1 MSELENF
8 LYGPDNAYLIE
19 CIEIMHSMWSKPL
32 RYVTNVSDGVT
43 VTQGGQPTFYE
54 YAVLKIDRGSVS
66 DDLDQKLSIT
76 VGDLG
81 KVIPVLVDHI
91 IEQSSLE
98 RPQVTYRAYS
108 SLDLSNPVLEIDH
121 IEITSQNNDYQGTTF
136 EAEAEQLNEVG
147 TGLLFTKEN
156 FPTLVGFY

>member
-1 MSELENF
+1 MSELESF
-8 LYGPDNAYLIE
+8 IYGSDNAYLIE
-19 CIEIMHSMWSKPL
+19 CIEIKHNLWSQPL
-32 RYVTNVSDGVT
+32 RYVTNVADGVT
-43 VTQGGQPTFYE
+43 VTQDGVKAFYQ
-54 YAVLKIDRGSVS
+54 YAVLKVDRGNVS

-81 KVIPVLVDHI
+81 VVIPDLVDLI
-91 IEQSSLE
+91 IESESLE

-108 SLDLSNPVLEIDH
+108 SLDLENPILKVDHLEI
-121 IEITSQNNDYQGTTF
+121 TNQNNDYQGTTF
-136 EAEAEQLNEVG
+136 EAEAEHLNEVG

>member
-8 LYGPDNAYLIE
+8 LYGSDNAYLIE
-19 CIEIMHSMWSKPL
+19 CIEIMHSLWSKPL
-32 RYVTNVSDGVT
+32 RYVTNVSEGVT
-43 VTQGGQPTFYE
+43 VTQSGQPTFYE

-81 KVIPVLVDHI
+81 KVIPDLVDQI
-91 IEQSSLE
+91 IEQASLE

-108 SLDLSNPVLEIDH
+108 SIDLANPILQIDH
-121 IEITSQNNDYQGTTF
+121 LEITSQNNDYQGTTF
-136 EAEAEQLNEVG
+136 ESEAPVNGNFMPQPVQS
-147 TGLLFTKEN
+147 LLFSYRT
-156 FPTLVGFY
+156 PTAV

>member
-8 LYGPDNAYLIE
+8 LFGIDNAYLIE
-19 CIEIMHSMWSKPL
+19 CIEIKHSLWSKPL
-32 RYVTNVSDGVT
+32 RYVTNVSEGVT
-43 VTQGGQPTFYE
+43 VIHDGQAAHYE

-66 DDLDQKLSIT
+66 DDLDQKLTIT

-81 KVIPVLVDHI
+81 KVIPDLVDQI
-91 IEQSSLE
+91 IGADSQE

-108 SLDLSNPVLEIDH
+108 SLDLANSILQIDH
-121 IEITSQNNDYQGTTF
+121 LEITSQNNDYQGTTF
-136 EAEAEQLNEVG
+136 EADAEQLNEVG